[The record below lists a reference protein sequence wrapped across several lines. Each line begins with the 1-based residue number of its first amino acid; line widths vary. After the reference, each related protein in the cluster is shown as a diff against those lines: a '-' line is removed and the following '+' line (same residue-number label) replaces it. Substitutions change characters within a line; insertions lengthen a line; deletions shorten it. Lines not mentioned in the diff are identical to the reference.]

1 MNGCFLVLSNHR
13 VGVVVTQKRWRGL
26 FIMEAVTEVGVTTK
40 AKTSKLQ
47 EAVLGLQH
55 VLAMYS
61 GGILVPLLIGTAL
74 HFSPQQMA
82 YLISADIFMTGIGTL
97 LQLKSTRLTGIA
109 MPVVL
114 GSAIQSVTPLINIGN
129 TLGIGAMYGATIS
142 AGLFVFLIAG
152 LFARLREYFP
162 PVVTGSLITVI
173 GFALIPVG
181 IQNLGGGDVAAK
193 SFGSAANLSV
203 GVFTMAVIILV
214 SLLAKGFTK
223 AISILLGIILGTMFA
238 GLLGM
243 VSLAPVAQ
251 ASWFHLPTPFFLGTP
266 TFHSSAIVTM
276 IIIALTSMIESTGVY
291 FALADLTGRKLTNN
305 DMAKGYRAEGLA
317 VMLSGLFNTF
327 PYSTFSQNV
336 GVVRLSGVKSKAP
349 IYYAAGILLLIG
361 LLPKFGALATIIPT
375 SVLGGAMVILFGT
388 IGVQGTT
395 ILRKVDF
402 AKERNLMIAAISIG
416 AGIGVTVYP
425 QIFQHLPEL
434 VRLVIENAVVVTS
447 VLAVFLNIVLPGREK
462 ETGDE

>member
-1 MNGCFLVLSNHR
+1 
-13 VGVVVTQKRWRGL
+13 
-26 FIMEAVTEVGVTTK
+26 MEAVAGVK
-40 AKTSKLQ
+40 AEPVVKTNKLQ
-47 EAVLGLQH
+47 ALVLGLQH

-61 GGILVPLLIGTAL
+61 GGILVPLLIGAAL
-74 HFSPQQMA
+74 HFTPQQMA

-114 GSAIQSVTPLINIGN
+114 GSAIQSVSPLINIGG

-142 AGLFVFLIAG
+142 AGVFVFLIAG
-152 LFARLREYFP
+152 LFARLREFFP

-193 SFGSAANLSV
+193 SFGSPANLAI
-203 GVFTMAVIILV
+203 GTFTIAIIVLV

-223 AISILLGIILGTMFA
+223 AISILLGIVLGTAFAAILGK
-238 GLLGM
+238 
-243 VSLAPVAQ
+243 VSLAPVAA
-251 ASWFHLPTPFFLGTP
+251 ASWFHLPTPFFLGMP

-291 FALADLTGRKLTNN
+291 FALADLTGRKLTNQ

-317 VMLSGLFNTF
+317 VVLSGLFNTF

-336 GVVRLSGVKSKAP
+336 GVVRLSGVKTKQP
-349 IYYAAGILLLIG
+349 IYYAAVILILIG

-375 SVLGGAMVILFGT
+375 SVLGGAMIVLFGT
-388 IGVQGTT
+388 IGIQGTT
-395 ILRKVDF
+395 ILRTVDF
-402 AKERNLMIAAISIG
+402 GKERNLMIAAISIG

-425 QIFQHLPEL
+425 QIFQQLPEL
-434 VRLVIENAVVVTS
+434 IRLVIENAVVVTS

-462 ETGDE
+462 GEVTAS